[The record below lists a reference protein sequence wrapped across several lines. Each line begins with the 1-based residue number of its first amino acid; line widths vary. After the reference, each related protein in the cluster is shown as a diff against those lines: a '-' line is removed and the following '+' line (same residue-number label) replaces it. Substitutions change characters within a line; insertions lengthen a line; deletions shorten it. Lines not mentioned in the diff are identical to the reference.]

1 MRPIRTEQGHVTG
14 IHSDNGVS
22 AFLGLPYAAPPVG
35 GLRFAPPA
43 PAEPWDGVREATAFG
58 NAGIQILPGA
68 DDLRAP
74 QSEDCLYLNVWTPST
89 DPQAR
94 LPVMVWIHGGGFLYG
109 AASEALYDGA
119 ALAERGAVVVSFNYR
134 LGVFG
139 FLSHP
144 EVGTNFAV
152 LDWIAAL
159 RWVQQNIS
167 AFGGDPGNVTVFGQ
181 SSGAVAVRALLSTPR
196 ARGLFHRGIIQSAGF
211 EHPVSADYTVDSM
224 IQLSNTLFGRVGTA
238 DLDALRGLPQDTI
251 VEASLTRPA
260 ALATPGRLHTPA
272 DLVWFPAVDGEVVTD
287 GFAGW
292 PDDMPVMFGTTQD
305 EARYFHRPG
314 GPVGGPPVSAE
325 QAYTPTALAVMART
339 LVPDRAD
346 DVLTQF
352 RNRGLP
358 TYEALTELTT
368 AAVFHEP
375 ALTTYERFTALSRT
389 AYAYRFA
396 RVSPGNRRSRMLA
409 YHMAELPY
417 VFGHVAAG
425 DGPDADYDS
434 ADTAI
439 RDAVQHA
446 WVEFARTGTP
456 RTPEGHAWPSCRATD
471 PHHTVIEDSMEPRP
485 LTPSPLTRLI
495 HSTRTD
501 AAGN

>member
-1 MRPIRTEQGHVTG
+1 MHPVRTEQGHVSG
-14 IHSDNGVS
+14 IHHDGGVS

-35 GLRFAPPA
+35 RLRFAPPA
-43 PAEPWDGVREATAFG
+43 PPEPWDGVREATAFG

-68 DDLRAP
+68 GDLRAP
-74 QSEDCLYLNVWTPST
+74 QSEDCLYLNVWTPAA
-89 DPQAR
+89 DPGAK

-119 ALAERGAVVVSFNYR
+119 ALAERGAVVVSLNYR

-144 EVGTNFAV
+144 EAGTNFAV
-152 LDWIAAL
+152 LDWAAAL

-181 SSGAVAVRALLSTPR
+181 SSGAAAVRALLSTPS

-211 EHPVSADYTVDSM
+211 EHPVSADYTADLVAR
-224 IQLSNTLFGRVGTA
+224 LSDTLFERVGTS
-238 DLDALRGLPQDTI
+238 DLDALRGLPHDT
-251 VEASLTRPA
+251 VVKASLTRPA

-272 DLVWFPAVDGEVVTD
+272 DLVWFPAVDGDVVTD
-287 GFAGW
+287 GFAAR

-325 QAYTPTALAVMART
+325 QAYTPTALAVMAQT

-346 DVLTQF
+346 DALAQF
-352 RNRGLP
+352 HDRGLP

-375 ALTTYERFTALSRT
+375 ALATYERFTALGRT

-396 RVSPGNRRSRMLA
+396 RVSPGNRRSQMLA
-409 YHMAELPY
+409 HHMAELPY
-417 VFGHVAAG
+417 VFGHVTAG
-425 DGPDADYDS
+425 AGPDADYDTT
-434 ADTAI
+434 DTAI

-456 RTPEGHAWPSCRATD
+456 RSLDGEAWPNCRTRD
-471 PHHTVIEDSMEPRP
+471 PHHTVVEDTVEARP
-485 LTPSPLTRLI
+485 LDPGPLTRLI
-495 HSTRTD
+495 HSTRD
-501 AAGN
+501 E